1 MHLYN
6 AVEAD
11 AAIRVAGFFIVTFTT
26 RHSLASLTG
35 TRRNATEV
43 VFP

>member
-11 AAIRVAGFFIVTFTT
+11 AAIRVAGFFHCHSHNAAFFGFVDRNVT
-26 RHSLASLTG
+26 
-35 TRRNATEV
+35 
-43 VFP
+43 